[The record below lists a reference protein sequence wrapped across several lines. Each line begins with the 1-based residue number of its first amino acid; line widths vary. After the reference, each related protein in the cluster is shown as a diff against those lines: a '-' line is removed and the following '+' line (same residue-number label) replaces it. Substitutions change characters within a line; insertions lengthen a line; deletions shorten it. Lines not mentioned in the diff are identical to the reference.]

1 MPSELY
7 RTYEVLIEE
16 SVHPTHPKRG
26 KTSKSDGYKA
36 DVHQALVT
44 TNELFQDAVCYYTI
58 MLAGMCRDG
67 VQNPLWDSWMH
78 RPEMQCQLELVIKKL
93 AKDYP
98 KAIFYGATTI
108 EDFITK
114 CYSYTGTQE
123 DGTALPRRLA
133 PPEAKLLEATLL
145 KNIKPKMVTADEETG
160 VEKCGDLMPAAN
172 TVRGWLC
179 NPCGNTKLEGMGVYD
194 CLHREIRTL
203 VQNHPDGR
211 TWIAHLE
218 ASKKGTKQNKEAAKT
233 AAILKRDA
241 VMNDTAV
248 LSSIRNRVLEI
259 AEQRKQQLT
268 DRARQRG
275 KAESGGNGTVDEKVN
290 ELLASGW
297 ASTQKGPYDDLFLG
311 LASESHLETIAIQEN
326 KIIKDAR
333 VSDRFRRLQ
342 ELGAEGVKRDDHKF
356 SKPLYRLLWLN
367 EDGVDANWKNAVKDI
382 LSYVVENTPISP
394 AGGTLPYQSKPQE
407 PLFPHFTNCL
417 GVPLKK
423 DEQSAWGSF
432 DQSALATA
440 AEDLFKYRIH
450 TDERV
455 RKVERLRALKKSIE
469 DGTGVQPLAK
479 ENSPLGRAITMRG
492 LANDPRWNVDLDN
505 SKGVTKL
512 LDELIKDTAWETTG
526 YRLRMGTIGGWA
538 GLRQRFVR
546 LERWAAKHLETRS
559 HRLPV
564 LLDLAV
570 SAEQTE
576 NRQGFG
582 SADFFRLLTKPVYH
596 HLWTEE
602 GAVTPS
608 AIQNG
613 IKDFVHYYTLYS
625 EWMIELLDLL
635 DRDELGRGIGEA
647 NEERIRPISYTFPG
661 SLNRHGLVSQRHLRF
676 VTKIGSSM
684 KLKLFYK
691 VKDGC
696 FEIEE
701 TTLSISARR
710 LKRDRILTPDGGS
723 IAALWCPP
731 LMAGAGANLLKEDKA
746 KEEAERLIKLGKHL
760 DRLREKT
767 LADEKLPAALMEKII
782 NVISVTDQEALL
794 RKLVIDRGDV
804 SKPIMVA
811 AAIRKIVA
819 DFRSE
824 HPDGSFEKQNIV
836 VALDALTNNL
846 AAFPDFA
853 CSVSLMVSGRDAG
866 NDEITTPQNPVHLQ
880 VSVGLPF
887 NESIAIRKELPWF
900 PKGSLRGHREK
911 EFRRFFKW
919 PTDLISAGSADDG
932 DEEKVK
938 PEHLWC
944 GKSNQTEDTFQFQ
957 QWAFGKNPAR
967 KPIPKEDNW
976 YGEPTTRPTFDIL
989 SVDLGNR
996 FCAAFARVQV
1006 HRDANAENR
1015 GRAISPDKEWNAPIY
1030 ARVVECATLRL
1041 QGEDASV
1048 WDHLRDAG
1056 GKCAKNSSG
1065 EYVYGKRKEEYGN
1078 NGRGRFPKDEEKA
1091 KFKALA
1097 DAILPIERTPIRAVE
1112 TMTLPEMGDHLVWRL
1127 RRRISRTRNL
1137 FKLRWWV
1144 HPDAKKWNPNTGIYD
1159 QNFESK
1165 REEQESMVLQ
1175 ILARSYTRPKR
1186 EEDEKADGVYELLR
1200 QKLAAEPEWKAK
1212 FGEVLVE
1219 TQPDTKGKSKSK
1231 KKSKDVIREVCRGWR
1246 IREAKWSEFLGLLED
1261 ELAVMLD
1268 SQKLDSL
1275 LGQWRTF
1282 SGCGEGI
1289 RWEALRSSLESGR
1302 TKDGKFSHPLSSS
1315 SLLLCA
1321 VMEWCLPL
1329 RKRHWHWKADEAKP
1343 ELFMGKH
1350 GPEDEDCEAPQ
1361 HVPLIQGMRG
1371 LALRRLDQVLN
1382 LRQVCQS
1389 FAKIERR
1396 WLQANHGVNDLVIKR
1411 DDELHDPCPDLLKKS
1426 NDLREQRVFQTA
1438 HLILTEAL
1446 GLQLKNPAKVE
1457 RDGKTK
1463 KELKHGVDLHGDYER
1478 KQVNGEDVPRC
1489 SVIVLEDLS
1498 RYRTSQERTRTENSR
1513 LMKWAHRKVI
1523 NKLADMAK
1531 PFGITLMLVDPAWSS
1546 RFDSRTGLAGIR
1558 VKEVKRG
1565 FENEMPFAAWRKRV
1579 KANGKAD
1586 ELATT
1591 VEEMMKRFDS
1601 IPKDLERDK
1610 KRMLLIPVEG
1620 GDRFLPAAPA
1630 NDGKET
1636 LNADKNAA
1644 VNIGLRALAHPDR
1657 LDIFPRLRTVKKAD
1671 GTVKVRN
1678 KRGHFA
1684 SIPEDDTGRELRV
1697 DWSDG
1702 GETTQ
1707 APNETGKPDSDAE
1720 ESAAESS
1727 EYPDFFAVLPGGTNF
1742 GVHGADKCHCGTEA
1756 SRRILGD
1763 FLAYERPL
1771 FLKRVQQVCLD
1782 RVQEINAGRMSQWG
1796 FPMKA
1801 ANTSVKDRSEDDVTF

>member
-26 KTSKSDGYKA
+26 KTSKSDCYKTE
-36 DVHQALVT
+36 VHQALVT

-58 MLAGMCRDG
+58 MLSGMCRDG

-78 RPEMQCQLELVIKKL
+78 RPEMQSQLELVIKKL

-98 KAIFYGATTI
+98 KAIFHGATTV
-108 EDFITK
+108 EDFIAK

-133 PPEAKLLEATLL
+133 PPEGKLLEATLL
-145 KNIKPKMVTADEETG
+145 NNIKPKMVTADEETG

-203 VQNHPDGR
+203 VEKHPDGGA
-211 TWIAHLE
+211 WITHFE
-218 ASKKGTKQNKEAAKT
+218 ASKKGTKQNKEAAKA
-233 AAILKRDA
+233 AAILKRDS
-241 VMNDTAV
+241 VMNDRAV
-248 LSSIRNRVLEI
+248 LSSVRNRVLEI

-268 DRARQRG
+268 KRARQKV
-275 KAESGGNGTVDEKVN
+275 KAESGGNGCVEEKFN

-311 LASESHLETIAIQEN
+311 LPSESHLEAIAIQEN
-326 KIIKDAR
+326 KAIKDAP

-342 ELGAEGVKRDDHKF
+342 ELGADGVKRDDHKF

-367 EDGVDANWKNAVKDI
+367 EDGVDTNWKNAVKDI

-440 AEDLFKYRIH
+440 AEDLFKYRIR
-450 TDERV
+450 TDDRV

-469 DGTGVQPLAK
+469 EGTGVQPLTK
-479 ENSPLGRAITMRG
+479 GNSPLGRAITMRG
-492 LANDPRWNVDLDN
+492 LANDPRWNVDLEN
-505 SKGVTKL
+505 FKGITKL
-512 LDELIKDTAWETTG
+512 LAELIKDSPWETTG

-546 LERWAAKHLETRS
+546 LERWAAKHPETRS

-570 SAEQTE
+570 SAEQTD

-602 GAVTPS
+602 GAATQS

-635 DRDELGRGIGEA
+635 DRDELGRIIGEA
-647 NEERIRPISYTFPG
+647 DEERIRPISYTFPG
-661 SLNRHGLVSQRHLRF
+661 SLNRHGIVSQRHLRF
-676 VTKIGSSM
+676 DTAIGGKM
-684 KLKLFYK
+684 MLPLFYEI
-691 VKDGC
+691 KDGC
-696 FEIEE
+696 FEIKE
-701 TTLSISARR
+701 TALTISARR
-710 LKRDRILTPDGGS
+710 LKRDRILTPDGDS

-731 LMAGAGANLLKEDKA
+731 LMTGAGANLLKEDKA
-746 KEEAERLIKLGKHL
+746 KEEAERLIKLRKHL
-760 DRLREKT
+760 GRLREKT
-767 LADEKLPAALMEKII
+767 LADTKLPVALMERII

-794 RKLVIDRGDV
+794 RKLAIEKADV
-804 SKPIMVA
+804 SKPLMVA
-811 AAIRKIVA
+811 SAIRKVVA
-819 DFRSE
+819 DYRSE

-853 CSVSLMVSGRDAG
+853 CSVSLMVSGGDAG

-887 NESIAIRKELPWF
+887 NESIAIRKDLPWF

-919 PTDLISAGSADDG
+919 PSDLVSADSTDDG

-976 YGEPTTRPTFDIL
+976 YGEPTTRQTFDIL

-996 FCAAFARVQV
+996 FCAAFARLQV
-1006 HRDANAENR
+1006 HRDGNTENR
-1015 GRAISPDKEWNAPIY
+1015 GRVISPAKDWITPIY
-1030 ARVVECATLRL
+1030 AREVESGTLRL
-1041 QGEDASV
+1041 QGEDAWV
-1048 WDHLRDAG
+1048 WDHLRDGA
-1056 GKCAKNSSG
+1056 GKCAKNSAG
-1065 EYVYGKRKEEYGN
+1065 EYVYEKRKEEYGN
-1078 NGRGRFPKDEEKA
+1078 NGRGRFPKADEIA

-1097 DAILPIERTPIRAVE
+1097 DAILLIERTPIRAVE

-1127 RRRISRTRNL
+1127 RRRIGRTRNL
-1137 FKLRWWV
+1137 FKLRWLV
-1144 HPDAKKWNPNTGIYD
+1144 HPDSKKRNPNTGHYD
-1159 QNFESK
+1159 KNFESK
-1165 REEQESMVLQ
+1165 EREEQKSMVLQ
-1175 ILARSYTRPKR
+1175 MLARSYTRLKR
-1186 EEDEKADGVYELLR
+1186 EEDEKEDSVYELLR
-1200 QKLAAEPEWKAK
+1200 QKLANEDEWRAK
-1212 FGEVLVE
+1212 FAGAVDEAVPE
-1219 TQPDTKGKSKSK
+1219 AKGKSKSR
-1231 KKSKDVIREVCRGWR
+1231 KKSKDVIREACRGWT
-1246 IREAKWSEFLGLLED
+1246 IPETKWDEFRGLLEE
-1261 ELAVMLD
+1261 ELKVMLEP
-1268 SQKLDSL
+1268 QKLGSL
-1275 LGQWRTF
+1275 LGQWKIF
-1282 SGCGEGI
+1282 SESGEVI

-1302 TKDGKFSHPLSSS
+1302 TNDGSFTHSLSST

-1321 VMEWCLPL
+1321 VTEWCLPV
-1329 RKRHWHWKADEAKP
+1329 RKRHWHWKADAEKP

-1350 GPEDEDCEAPQ
+1350 GPKDEDCEAPQ

-1371 LALRRLDQVLN
+1371 LALRRLDQVLG

-1396 WLQANHGVNDLVIKR
+1396 WLQPCHGVNDLIIKR
-1411 DDELHDPCPDLLKKS
+1411 DDELYDPCPDLLKKS
-1426 NDLREQRVFQTA
+1426 NDLRDQRVFQTA

-1463 KELKHGVDLHGDYER
+1463 KELTNEIDLHGDYER
-1478 KQVNGEDVPRC
+1478 KQVNGQDVPCC

-1498 RYRTSQERTRTENSR
+1498 RYRTSQERTRSENSR
-1513 LMKWAHRKVI
+1513 LMEWAHRKII
-1523 NKLADMAK
+1523 NKLADMVK
-1531 PFGITLMLVDPAWSS
+1531 PFGITLVLVDPAWSS
-1546 RFDSRTGLAGIR
+1546 RFDSRTGVAGIR

-1565 FENEMPFAAWRKRV
+1565 FENEMPFAAWRKRIKV
-1579 KANGKAD
+1579 RGKVD
-1586 ELATT
+1586 ELATL
-1591 VEEMMKRFDS
+1591 VEEMIKQFES
-1601 IPKDLERDK
+1601 IPKDAEKDN
-1610 KRMLLIPVEG
+1610 KRTLLIPVEG
-1620 GDRFLPAAPA
+1620 GERFLPAARA
-1630 NDGKET
+1630 KNGKET

-1684 SIPEDDTGRELRV
+1684 SLSEDDAGRELRV
-1697 DWSDG
+1697 DWSI
-1702 GETTQ
+1702 Q
-1707 APNETGKPDSDAE
+1707 KAPNAPASEVEKSSGDDTGEVAT
-1720 ESAAESS
+1720 ESS
-1727 EYPDFFAVLPGGTNF
+1727 EYPDYFAVLPGWTDF
-1742 GVHGADKCHCGTEA
+1742 GVQCANKCYQGNDVVQQK
-1756 SRRILGD
+1756 LGD
-1763 FLAYERPL
+1763 LIAYERPL
-1771 FLKRVQQVCLD
+1771 FLKMVQQVCWQ
-1782 RVQEINAGRMSQWG
+1782 RIKNINAARCKSWQ
-1796 FPMKA
+1796 PK
-1801 ANTSVKDRSEDDVTF
+1801 